1 MRLPLCLEP
10 GAEERAL
17 SLLKL
22 YYSIEP
28 SAARPN
34 GARFAGSHFD
44 SWDSTGTREADVD
57 RFTADDLV
65 ATSILN
71 ANVPRDAAI
80 ALLDTR
86 ADEFGAL
93 LAALPD
99 RHLVEEREPW
109 SADWAGARLWDAVR
123 SLPGMG
129 TTVTS
134 KLLARK
140 RPLLHPITDTAVEEV
155 TGATDLWAELRA
167 LLQDVPDLHDRLLS
181 LRAEARLDEQVSPL
195 RVFVVSAWMEAKGH

>member
-10 GAEERAL
+10 GSEERAL
-17 SLLKL
+17 SLLRL
-22 YYSIEP
+22 YWSSP
-28 SAARPN
+28 GPDQRLGSS
-34 GARFAGSHFD
+34 RFTGSHFD
-44 SWDSTGTREADVD
+44 TWDSTGTRAADAD

-86 ADEFGAL
+86 ADEFAAL
-93 LAALPD
+93 LADLPD
-99 RHLVEEREPW
+99 RHLVEEQEPW
-109 SADWAGARLWDAVR
+109 ADDWAGARLWAAVR

-129 TTVTS
+129 TTLTS

-140 RPLLHPITDTAVEEV
+140 RPLLHPVTDTAVEEV
-155 TGATDLWAELRA
+155 TEATELWPELRA
-167 LLQDVPDLHDRLLS
+167 LLQELPDLHDRLLS
-181 LRAEARLDEQVSPL
+181 LRQETKLPEEVSPL

>member
-17 SLLKL
+17 SLLRL
-22 YYSIEP
+22 YYSTEH

-86 ADEFGAL
+86 ADEFAGL
-93 LAALPD
+93 LADLPD

-109 SADWAGARLWDAVR
+109 SDSWAGTRLWEAVR

-155 TGATDLWAELRA
+155 TGAAELWPELRA
-167 LLQDVPDLHDRLLS
+167 LLQELPDLHDRLLS
-181 LRAEARLDEQVSPL
+181 LRHEAKLGEEVSPL
-195 RVFVVSAWMEAKGH
+195 RVFVVAAWMEAKGY